1 MTTRATGTVHPTDDH
16 THPRTTAALRPGW
29 RETFSSLRIRNF
41 RLFLIGLFVSSAGG
55 WVQRIAQDWLVLTLT
70 GSATAVGITTAL
82 QFLPTLFLGL
92 FGGLIADRFPK
103 RLVLLVTQSSMG
115 LLAAALAVLALTGN
129 VEVWHVYLLA
139 LGLGIAT
146 AVDNPSRQAF
156 VNEMVGRENVRN
168 AISMV
173 SSTFQ
178 LGALIGPAIGG
189 AMIGVVGTGW
199 AFAVNAATYLGSI
212 TALLLIRDGELRG
225 RTPRRT
231 GVSVRLRDGL
241 SFVTSE
247 PAVLWPVVLVGIFG
261 FFTMSLPVTLAAF
274 ADTVFRSGA
283 EGYGLLNSVVALG
296 ALAGALISARR
307 RHAPRLRNLVTIAA
321 ALTVTDVLAAF
332 APSQWAFLPLL
343 VALGLA
349 TLMFLNVAQSM
360 VQLTTPDAMRGR
372 VMGVYMLVFIGGGA
386 LGGPAVGWV
395 AEHAGPRL
403 SLLLAGLI
411 PAAATLVIAI
421 KLARSGRLRLV
432 LRPVPTRSPWRQPPL
447 KLSIEPT
454 PIRLTRDERHGVEA
468 EPGVGV
474 RCPVPGEDRH
484 RGVRPGAEV
493 HRHRPVRR
501 RRAESRLGVRR

>member
-16 THPRTTAALRPGW
+16 SHHHATSSASRPVR
-29 RETFSSLRIRNF
+29 RETFTSLRIRNF
-41 RLFLIGLFVSSAGG
+41 RLFAAGLFVSSAGG

-82 QFLPTLFLGL
+82 QFLPTIFLGL

-103 RLVLLVTQSSMG
+103 RRILLVTQSSMG
-115 LLAAALAVLALTGN
+115 ALAAILAMLALTGR

-146 AVDNPSRQAF
+146 SVDNPSRQAF

-189 AMIGVVGTGW
+189 AMIGAVGTGW

-212 TALLLIRDGELRG
+212 TALALIRENELRG

-241 SFVTSE
+241 TFVRSE

-274 ADTVFRSGA
+274 ADSVFHSGA
-283 EGYGLLNSVVALG
+283 AGYGLLNSVVALG

-307 RHAPRLRNLVTIAA
+307 RHAPRLRNLVTVAA
-321 ALTVTDVLAAF
+321 ALTVTEVVAAF

-386 LGGPAVGWV
+386 LGGPAVGWI
-395 AEHAGPRL
+395 AEHAGPRV

-411 PAAATLVIAI
+411 PAAATLLIAV
-421 KLARSGRLRLV
+421 KLARSSRLRLV
-432 LRPVPTRSPWRQPPL
+432 LRPVATRSPWRQPPL
-447 KLSIEPT
+447 
-454 PIRLTRDERHGVEA
+454 RLTLEPSTIKLNQPAFSPRPSAPVSRTAVTPDRCRHA
-468 EPGVGV
+468 DRPGVTTTA
-474 RCPVPGEDRH
+474 
-484 RGVRPGAEV
+484 RG
-493 HRHRPVRR
+493 
-501 RRAESRLGVRR
+501 RLPQRKRTTPR